1 MLIHASQIPAVD
13 WIIQY
18 DPPDL
23 AREYIHRIGRTARGS
38 NGKGKGLLFL
48 QPSEV
53 GFLKYLKE
61 ARVPLVEFEL
71 PAKKI
76 LNIQS
81 QLEMLIGKNYYLNK
95 VRFTPESDVDTVILH
110 FHTPDVGRC

>member
-1 MLIHASQIPAVD
+1 MHFQIPAVD
-13 WIIQY
+13 WIIQF

-81 QLEMLIGKNYYLNK
+81 QLEMLVGKNYYLNK
-95 VRFTPESDVDTVILH
+95 VRACMRILA
-110 FHTPDVGRC
+110 PCNDAVPLSLPSQSC